1 MNAQVWVQALTLGAS
16 LCAMGWMVAA
26 GPLHVFARPSRDFVV
41 FNGLVAVASLVWWP
55 LPVLNAFPPTYRL
68 TLGLVVLLAGMQWLC
83 LGLHKLH
90 DFKATYAVSPFMLP
104 FLGLVMAAVAWVDGS
119 GQSILMAAC
128 GACLWMLGVTVQ
140 QGFPSIAASAGVSA
154 ARWALMPVGMA
165 GFAWIGG
172 MVWAG
177 LRVTLLSGGAG
188 QGGAADILGVPFAL
202 VWLVTWALINGT
214 LLGLVMLKLID
225 KIRDLSTEDDLTG
238 AMNMRTFIN
247 LLNAERER
255 LRRHPQMQ
263 TLVVCQID
271 QYDAL
276 NRQLGFAAGDA
287 ALRHVTG
294 VIGRNLRKTDRLAS
308 SLQGELLLF
317 LPSTP
322 AVGATLVAERTQA
335 TVKAN
340 PMLWRGQ
347 AINLTLSMGLASW
360 DDGSVTVDAL
370 VESASQAALRARR
383 EGGARI
389 RLASSESAALP
400 SRFQPSGG
408 TPLTADRPVA

>member
-1 MNAQVWVQALTLGAS
+1 MNAQVWVQALTLGAC
-16 LCAMGWMVAA
+16 LCAVGWMVAA
-26 GPLHVFARPSRDFVV
+26 GPLRIFARASRDFVV
-41 FNGLVAVASLVWWP
+41 FNALAAAASLAWWP
-55 LPVLNAFPPTYRL
+55 MPGLDALPPAYRL
-68 TLGLVVLLAGMQWLC
+68 TLGLMAMLAGIQWLC

-104 FLGLVMAAVAWVDGS
+104 FLGLVMAVVAWVDSS
-119 GQSILMAAC
+119 GQASLMAAC
-128 GACLWMLGVTVQ
+128 GASLWMLGVTVQ
-140 QGFPSIAASAGVSA
+140 QGFPSIAASAGVPV
-154 ARWALMPVGMA
+154 ARWALMPVGVA
-165 GFAWIGG
+165 GMVWIGG
-172 MVWAG
+172 MAWAG
-177 LRVTLLSGGAG
+177 WRVTSPAAG
-188 QGGAADILGVPFAL
+188 LVQEAADILGVPLAL
-202 VWLVTWALINGT
+202 VWLVSWALINGA
-214 LLGLVMLKLID
+214 LVALVMLKLID

-238 AMNMRTFIN
+238 AMNMRTFVS

-255 LRRHPQMQ
+255 IRRHPQLQ
-263 TLVVCQID
+263 TLVVCEID

-294 VIGRNLRKTDRLAS
+294 VLGRSLRKTDRLAS
-308 SLQGELLLF
+308 SMQGELLLF

-340 PMLWRGQ
+340 PLLWRGQ

-360 DDGSVTVDAL
+360 EDGSVTPDTL
-370 VESASQAALRARR
+370 IDSASQAVQRAKR

-389 RLASSESAALP
+389 RLAASESVTQPPRSP
-400 SRFQPSGG
+400 S
-408 TPLTADRPVA
+408 PVV

>member
-1 MNAQVWVQALTLGAS
+1 MNAQVWVQALTLGAC

-41 FNGLVAVASLVWWP
+41 FNALVAVASLAWWS
-55 LPVLNAFPPTYRL
+55 LPGFQAFPATYRL
-68 TLGLVVLLAGMQWLC
+68 TLGLVVLLAGLQWLC

-104 FLGLVMAAVAWVDGS
+104 FLGLVMAVVAWVDGS

-128 GACLWMLGVTVQ
+128 GASLWMVGVTVQ
-140 QGFPSIAASAGVSA
+140 QGFPSIAASAGVSG

-165 GFAWIGG
+165 GFVWIGG
-172 MVWAG
+172 MAWAA
-177 LRVTLLSGGAG
+177 LRAASPAG
-188 QGGAADILGVPFAL
+188 TPGQSGAADILGVPFAL

-238 AMNMRTFIN
+238 AMNMRTFVN

-255 LRRHPQMQ
+255 LRRHPQLQ
-263 TLVVCQID
+263 TLVVCHID
-271 QYDAL
+271 QYDSL

-294 VIGRNLRKTDRLAS
+294 VIGRNLRKTDRLACS
-308 SLQGELLLF
+308 MQGELLLF
-317 LPSTP
+317 LPATP

-335 TVKAN
+335 TVKAH
-340 PMLWRGQ
+340 PLLWRGQ

-360 DDGSVTVDAL
+360 DDGSMTVDAL
-370 VESASQAALRARR
+370 VESASQAAQRSRR

-389 RLASSESAALP
+389 RLASPESGNPLPRYQPTGAA
-400 SRFQPSGG
+400 
-408 TPLTADRPVA
+408 PLTATPPAA